1 MWARWLVA
9 VAGVGLVIVTLLS
22 AIRTVVLPRADAS
35 LITQLIFRTSA
46 GVFRSLASE
55 RRSFGQRDRV
65 MALYAPVT
73 LMLLPIAWLSLVGLG
88 YTTLFWATG
97 FGDFGESGWASAS
110 SLLTLGSVPLESGV
124 HHVLA
129 TTEAALGLGL
139 LALLISF
146 LPAIYSAFARR
157 EQAVNLL
164 EVRAGSPPTAVELL
178 TRFHIIGWTRD
189 LSSTWERWEAWFAH
203 IEESHLTYPA
213 LTWFRSPQPD
223 RSWVTA
229 AGTVLD
235 SAGIW
240 LAAIEHPRDPQAPL
254 CIRAGYLALR
264 RVAAF
269 FGIQFDPDPAPT
281 DPISIGRAEFDDALD
296 HLAEAGLPVVVDRE
310 QAWRDFAGWRVN
322 YDTVL
327 LELAELT
334 MAPYAPWVSDRSSL
348 GHHRPRIT
356 RWGLKS

>member
-1 MWARWLVA
+1 MWERWLVA
-9 VAGVGLVIVTLLS
+9 AAGVALVAVTLLS

-35 LITQLIFRTSA
+35 FITQVIFRTSA
-46 GVFRSLASE
+46 GVFRALASE
-55 RRSFGQRDRV
+55 RRSFSQRDRV

-73 LMLLPIAWLSLVGLG
+73 LMLLPLAWLSLAWLG
-88 YTTLFWATG
+88 YTALFWATG
-97 FGDFGESGWASAS
+97 FDDFGRSGWASAS
-110 SLLTLGSVPLESGV
+110 SLLTLGSVPLDTGI

-129 TTEAALGLGL
+129 ATEAALGLGL

-178 TRFHIIGWTRD
+178 TRFHRIGWTTD
-189 LSSTWERWEAWFAH
+189 LSGTWERWEAWFAH

-229 AGTVLD
+229 AGTILD

-240 LAAIEHPRDPQAPL
+240 LAAIEHERDPQAPL

-269 FGIQFDPDPAPT
+269 FGIVFDPDPAPS
-281 DPISIGRAEFDDALD
+281 DPISIGRAEFDEALGR
-296 HLAEAGLPVVVDRE
+296 LAEAGLPVVADRE
-310 QAWRDFAGWRVN
+310 QAWRDFVGWRVN

-356 RWGLKS
+356 RWGLQS